1 MKKNYYE
8 WLEVDRKA
16 SDYVIEKTYKLLA
29 KKYHPDLQDSSEK
42 KDAENIMKHINEA
55 YDTLSNPE
63 KRKEY
68 DEELAQNDISEE
80 NFYELQNENQKL
92 RNIIHELNTR
102 IQNASFNAP
111 NTQNSQSPQTS
122 AAYIKQVLDNAVNKA
137 YYDAYVQDL
146 KARGFRIKHK
156 KTWKDY
162 LRFLIAFGITT
173 ALLVIF
179 FNLPFVREYI
189 DNLFNQTS
197 FLSGIFK

>member
-16 SDYVIEKTYKLLA
+16 SDFVIEKTYKLLA
-29 KKYHPDLQDSSEK
+29 KKYHPDLQNGSEK

-68 DEELAQNDISEE
+68 DEELALNDISEE

-102 IQNASFNAP
+102 IQNASFNTP
-111 NTQNSQSPQTS
+111 NTQNTQNPQTS

-137 YYDAYVQDL
+137 YYDARQ
-146 KARGFRIKHK
+146 
-156 KTWKDY
+156 W
-162 LRFLIAFGITT
+162 
-173 ALLVIF
+173 
-179 FNLPFVREYI
+179 
-189 DNLFNQTS
+189 
-197 FLSGIFK
+197 